1 MLAAPFP
8 LAPERSALVVVDM
21 QNDFVREGAPQEVPA
36 ARDTIPVIASLI
48 AAYREAERPVMY
60 TRFTAGPERTLLWN
74 WSPECG
80 PELRSCWPGEVRRY
94 ADRPSETLEGHAV
107 IDELGPLVG
116 EPVVDK
122 YGYGGF
128 HNTHLEEVLRAHAIT
143 QVVLTGTVTQICVE
157 ETAREGFH
165 RGLEVV
171 VVRDGVSSFDDEL
184 AAATLR
190 NLEMKFGRVE
200 PSSTVLAAISGRV
213 DITAVIER

>member
-1 MLAAPFP
+1 MAAEPFS

-36 ARDTIPVIASLI
+36 ARDTVPVISSLLE
-48 AAYREAERPVMY
+48 AYRAAGRPVMY
-60 TRFTAGPERTLLWN
+60 TRFTAGPKPTLLWR

-80 PELRSCWPGEVRRY
+80 PEQRSCWPGEERRY
-94 ADRPSETLEGHAV
+94 ADRPEALEGHAV
-107 IDELGPLVG
+107 IDELSPRMG
-116 EPVVDK
+116 EPVIDK

-128 HNTHLEEVLRAHAIT
+128 HNTNLQDVLHAHEVT
-143 QVVLTGTVTQICVE
+143 QIVLTGTVTQICVE

-165 RGLEVV
+165 RGFEVV
-171 VVRDGVSSFDDEL
+171 VVRDGVSTFDDEL
-184 AAATLR
+184 GAATLR

-200 PSSTVLAAISGRV
+200 AAGTVLAAVSGRV